1 MKQEALN
8 FFKLSDDPFRLTP
21 DLDFYFP
28 SRSHTQVFE
37 VLKYFFDSS
46 EAFAAVV
53 GEVGCGKTMLVRMLL
68 ESLPQRIETAVLIS
82 PILQPKELIL
92 AILSDLGLKV
102 DSDSNLEELLRYF
115 QDYLIKLSQKEKKLA
130 IIIDEAQDLP
140 NETLEQLRLLSNIE
154 TSKDKLMQILLVGQT
169 ELDNKLSSH
178 ALRQLRQRIS
188 VYEHLDHLSR
198 QEALHYILFR
208 LSKVQKGDLSFTNV
222 ALKTIAKSSLG
233 IPRLINTIC
242 SRTLFVAYSFNTNR
256 INFAI
261 VKEALESLNIKLRF
275 GF

>member
-1 MKQEALN
+1 MNQEVLD

-28 SRSHTQVFE
+28 SKSHTQVLE
-37 VLKYFFDSS
+37 VLKYFFNSS

-68 ESLPQRIETAVLIS
+68 ENHLRDFETAVLIS
-82 PILQPKELIL
+82 PILQPRELVL
-92 AILSDLGLKV
+92 AILADLGVKV
-102 DSDSNLEELLRYF
+102 DNDLNLEVLLRRF
-115 QDYLIKLSQKEKKLA
+115 QDYLLELSYKQKRLA

-154 TSKDKLMQILLVGQT
+154 TTKTKLIQILLVGQP
-169 ELDNKLSSH
+169 ELDKKLSSY

-188 VYEHLDHLSR
+188 VYELLDQLSTN
-198 QEALHYILFR
+198 EALHYVLFR

-222 ALKTIAKSSLG
+222 ALKTIVKSSNG

-242 SRTLFVAYSFNTNR
+242 SRALFIAYSLNTNR

-261 VKEALESLNIKLRF
+261 VKEALQSLNIKLRF

>member
-1 MKQEALN
+1 MNQEVLD
-8 FFKLSDDPFRLTP
+8 FFKLSDNPFRLTP

-28 SRSHTQVFE
+28 SKSHTQVLE
-37 VLKYFFDSS
+37 VLKYFFNSS

-68 ESLPQRIETAVLIS
+68 ENFLQNFETAVLIS
-82 PILQPKELIL
+82 PILQPKELVL
-92 AILSDLGLKV
+92 AILADLGVHIDSDL
-102 DSDSNLEELLRYF
+102 NLEVLLRQF
-115 QDYLIKLSQKEKKLA
+115 QDYLLELSQKKKKLA

-154 TSKDKLMQILLVGQT
+154 TTKTKLMQILLVGQP
-169 ELDNKLSSH
+169 EFDKKLSSY

-188 VYEHLDHLSR
+188 VYESLDQLSTA
-198 QEALHYILFR
+198 EALHYVLFR

-222 ALKTIAKSSLG
+222 ALKTIIRSSSG

-242 SRTLFVAYSFNTNR
+242 SRTLFIAYSLNTNQ

-261 VKEALESLNIKLRF
+261 VKEALQSLNIKLRF

>member
-1 MKQEALN
+1 MKQEVLD

-28 SRSHTQVFE
+28 SRSHTQILDI
-37 VLKYFFDSS
+37 LKYFFESN
-46 EAFAAVV
+46 EAFAVVV
-53 GEVGCGKTMLVRMLL
+53 GEVGCGKTMLIRMLL
-68 ESLPQRIETAVLIS
+68 ENIPENFETAVLIS

-92 AILSDLGLKV
+92 AILYDLGVKT
-102 DSDSNLEELLRYF
+102 DSELNLDVLLRQF
-115 QDYLIKLSQKEKKLA
+115 QDYLIQLSQNGKRLA

-154 TSKDKLMQILLVGQT
+154 TTKNKLMQILLVGQP
-169 ELDNKLSSH
+169 ELNNKLSSY
-178 ALRQLRQRIS
+178 AMRQLRQRIS
-188 VYEHLDHLSR
+188 IYESLDQLSK

-222 ALKTIAKSSLG
+222 ALKTIAKSSFG

-242 SRTLFVAYSFNTNR
+242 SRSLFIAYSLNTNR

-261 VKEALESLNIKLRF
+261 VKEALQSLNIKLRF

>member
-1 MKQEALN
+1 MKQEVLN

-68 ESLPQRIETAVLIS
+68 ESLPQRVETAVLIS

-102 DSDSNLEELLRYF
+102 DSGSNLEELLRYF
-115 QDYLIKLSQKEKKLA
+115 QDYLINLSQKEKKLA

-154 TSKDKLMQILLVGQT
+154 TSKDKLIQILLVGQT

-188 VYEHLDHLSR
+188 VYEHLDHLLR
-198 QEALHYILFR
+198 QETLHYILFR

-261 VKEALESLNIKLRF
+261 VKEALGSLNIKLRF